1 MILILE
7 SYTAFG
13 SGVSTEIAHRLPEPG
28 ADDGYTAFGSGVS
41 TEILSFLKLE
51 LKTVCYTA
59 FGSGVSTEIRGEAK
73 RRRDEERVTPPSAQ
87 G

>member
-1 MILILE
+1 MR
-7 SYTAFG
+7 A
-13 SGVSTEIAHRLPEPG
+13 VR
-28 ADDGYTAFGSGVS
+28 GYTAFGSGVS
-41 TEILSFLKLE
+41 TEIPLIKRKLK
-51 LKTVCYTA
+51 VSVGYTA